1 MSSSISLRRPT
12 SPIRSALGLDP
23 RCNLLGIAG
32 RIKTL
37 TTEDLAQ
44 AVRQTTHRGAEILAA
59 VTCFRLF
66 GTDSRRSLHL
76 QLHAR
81 VVVASADDT
90 DNRVFVLQAVRDT
103 FQLRLGLALVAGRV
117 GTATGGNR
125 LGKHHR
131 LQFRVVRACRTLAL
145 VEDRVLQVVRHFWPV
160 MQGNEDVARPRHQ
173 HLESSFLKQ
182 VSHTHGNIEGEVLL
196 VAVTG
201 ERALVVPAV
210 PGIDHHGTD
219 RLQPLNLF
227 RAKLRLDIL
236 HEVEP

>member
-1 MSSSISLRRPT
+1 MFGLSALVRALLGRRGFGALN
-12 SPIRSALGLDP
+12 SRRRFSALGLDP

-145 VEDRVLQVVRHFWPV
+145 VEDRVLQVAGSLFGP
-160 MQGNEDVARPRHQ
+160 PP
-173 HLESSFLKQ
+173 SFSLA
-182 VSHTHGNIEGEVLL
+182 E
-196 VAVTG
+196 
-201 ERALVVPAV
+201 
-210 PGIDHHGTD
+210 
-219 RLQPLNLF
+219 
-227 RAKLRLDIL
+227 
-236 HEVEP
+236 